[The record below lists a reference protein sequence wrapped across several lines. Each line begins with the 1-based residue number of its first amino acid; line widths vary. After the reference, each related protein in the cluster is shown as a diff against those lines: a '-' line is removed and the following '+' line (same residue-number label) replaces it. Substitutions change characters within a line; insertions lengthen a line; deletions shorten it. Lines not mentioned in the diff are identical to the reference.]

1 MKQPQDKSTVDL
13 EDIFVWP
20 DNDIYYYRYEV
31 TEEIIRFKGYDYLI
45 LYWNTPEYWRV
56 VGEPD

>member
-20 DNDIYYYRYEV
+20 CGTWCFRYES
-31 TEEIIRFKGYDYLI
+31 EQMKHLSDDYRVVH
-45 LYWNTPEYWRV
+45 WNTPEYWEI